1 MAQVEVLSLHKH
13 VTSGKE
19 HPKDE
24 KYFVDDDYA
33 KLLANSGI
41 VKIISDKKEDPNV
54 AKRETK

>member
-1 MAQVEVLSLHKH
+1 MAQVQVLSLQKH
-13 VTSGKE
+13 DTSGKK
-19 HPKDE
+19 HPKDD
-24 KYFVDDDYA
+24 KYFIDEDYA

>member
-1 MAQVEVLSLHKH
+1 MAQVKVKSILAHS
-13 VTSGKE
+13 TSGKK

-24 KYFVDDDYA
+24 EYFTDADNA

-54 AKRETK
+54 SKRETK